1 MATVLFIEDEPT
13 LQKALG
19 DLLESEGF
27 KVMSAMDGAK
37 GVKLAKEKGADLIL
51 LDLVLPKKH
60 GLEVLQELKEEES
73 TKDIPVIVLTNVEE
87 LEEIDKAIKLG
98 ARTYL
103 VKTDFTLAEVFE
115 KVKEAISE

>member
-27 KVMSAMDGAK
+27 KVISAMDGAK
-37 GVKLAKEKGADLIL
+37 GVELAKEKGADLIL

-60 GLEVLQELKEEES
+60 GLEVLQELKEGEN

-87 LEEIDKAIKLG
+87 LEDIDKAIKLG

-103 VKTDFTLAEVFE
+103 VKTDFTLKEVFE
-115 KVKEAISE
+115 KVKEAIAE

>member
-60 GLEVLQELKEEES
+60 GLEVLQELKEGES

-103 VKTDFTLAEVFE
+103 VKTDFTLTEVFE